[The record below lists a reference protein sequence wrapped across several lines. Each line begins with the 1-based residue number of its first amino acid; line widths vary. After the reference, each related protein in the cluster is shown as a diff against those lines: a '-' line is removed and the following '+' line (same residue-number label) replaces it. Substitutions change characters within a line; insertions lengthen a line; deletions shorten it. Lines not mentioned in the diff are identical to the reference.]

1 MYIVRRK
8 NSLLNDC
15 SNSFAIC
22 YTTIFAGDLGV
33 GVISKLLLH
42 VLTSLEDVKHTM
54 RSHSTMLHALM
65 RQTAGSSL
73 AASEV
78 PVGLNFPLK
87 TSSDVDDAEAKL
99 NDAATNT
106 ALVSL
111 L

>member
-1 MYIVRRK
+1 MCRK

-22 YTTIFAGDLGV
+22 YITIFAGDLGV
-33 GVISKLLLH
+33 GVNSKLLLR

-54 RSHSTMLHALM
+54 RSHSTMLQTLM
-65 RQTAGSSL
+65 RQTAGVSS

-78 PVGLNFPLK
+78 PDGLNFPLK